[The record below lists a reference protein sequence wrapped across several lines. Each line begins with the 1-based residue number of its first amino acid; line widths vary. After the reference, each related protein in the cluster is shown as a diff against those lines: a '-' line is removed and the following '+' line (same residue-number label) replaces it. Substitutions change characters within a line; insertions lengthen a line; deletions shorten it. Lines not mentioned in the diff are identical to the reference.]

1 MYVVKWGVNNRII
14 VFCPISNIDKTT
26 TPNASIYL
34 DRVVTRFQSCVG
46 LWSFLL
52 YQQPQAVINEP
63 QKLVPRCQNPI
74 FTPEIFSGVGTQ
86 NETAPTEPGRPDR
99 GPPHQKNLKTGS
111 GAHFPEFG
119 EV

>member
-1 MYVVKWGVNNRII
+1 MYVVQWGVNNRII

-34 DRVVTRFQSCVG
+34 DRVATHFQSCVV

-63 QKLVPRCQNPI
+63 
-74 FTPEIFSGVGTQ
+74 
-86 NETAPTEPGRPDR
+86 
-99 GPPHQKNLKTGS
+99 
-111 GAHFPEFG
+111 
-119 EV
+119 

>member
-1 MYVVKWGVNNRII
+1 MYVVQWSVNNRII

-34 DRVVTRFQSCVG
+34 DRVATHFQSCVV

-63 QKLVPRCQNPI
+63 QKLMPCCQNPI
-74 FTPEIFSGVGTQ
+74 FTPGIFSSVDTQ
-86 NETAPTEPGRPDR
+86 NKAALTEPGRPDK
-99 GPPHQKNLKTGS
+99 GPAHQKNLKTGF
-111 GAHFPEFG
+111 GAHFLEFG